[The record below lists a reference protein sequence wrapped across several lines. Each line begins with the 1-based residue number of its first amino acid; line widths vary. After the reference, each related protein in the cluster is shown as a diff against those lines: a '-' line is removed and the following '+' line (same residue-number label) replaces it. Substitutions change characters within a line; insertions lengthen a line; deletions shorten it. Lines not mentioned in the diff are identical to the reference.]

1 MPNILATQL
10 LLCGRESNDKAV
22 DSGLDL
28 SPGSVVMVPLPNPD
42 SAKYQLVLGCYLR
55 NPRVGFL

>member
-1 MPNILATQL
+1 MPNTLETQL

-28 SPGSVVMVPLPNPD
+28 SPGCVVMVTLPNPAML
-42 SAKYQLVLGCYLR
+42 SISW
-55 NPRVGFL
+55 FLDVT